1 MATQKIQL
9 DQVFGA
15 YPADKVRMHSDFV
28 NDCTPFA
35 ASTGSS
41 PAPSSA
47 NVTYSAALTT
57 GVYGYA
63 TIECTAVQ
71 SARGGIFASN
81 GSTTNVE
88 RNLQPGNGACDF
100 TAKVKVF
107 NSSASTQRCIV
118 GVGLSHGTVG
128 TTMLQYGAAF
138 VSSGTGNW
146 MAQTADNNV
155 VTEVDTGISCS
166 TAWTTLRIVTDS
178 SWNLIKFYANG
189 SLVRTVTGVT
199 WDYSVPLAWGCEAR
213 DKATGGSGTS
223 FSLLV
228 DYMTFE
234 YALAR

>member
-9 DQVFGA
+9 DQVFGS
-15 YPADKVRMHSDFV
+15 YPPDKVRMYSDFV
-28 NDCTPFA
+28 NDCTPFG

-47 NVTYSAALTT
+47 IVTYSAANAV
-57 GVYGYA
+57 GVFGYA
-63 TIECTAVQ
+63 TIQCTAVQ

-88 RNLQPGNGACDF
+88 RNFIPGTGACEF
-100 TAKVKVF
+100 TTKVKVL
-107 NSSASTQRCIV
+107 NASVNTQRCIV
-118 GVGLSHGTVG
+118 GVGLSHGTIG
-128 TTMLQYGAAF
+128 STMLQYGAAF
-138 VSSGTGNW
+138 VSSGNGNW

-155 VTEVDTGISCS
+155 VTEVDTGLPC
-166 TAWTTLRIVTDS
+166 AADWTTMRIVTDS

-213 DKATGGSGTS
+213 DKAAGGSGS
-223 FSLLV
+223 DFFLLS